1 MPKILSPQDLEKA
14 YDWVDNT
21 YNSLSENERLGQLFV
36 VALYTNKG
44 EKHIKSIQEL
54 VLKEKIGGII
64 LMQDDAEKSAELVNK
79 FQNFSKIPMLVGI
92 DAEWG
97 LHQRFPKAHKF
108 PWAMTLGAI
117 QDNQLIYEMA
127 GKIAQDAKRIGIN
140 WVFAP
145 VVDVN
150 TNPKNPIIGNR
161 SFGSDVR
168 NVIEKSLAYVNGLQ
182 DNGVLAT
189 IKHFPGH
196 GDTDKDSHIDLP
208 VIKHKI
214 ERLDSIELAP
224 FKTLVDKNVG
234 GIMIAHLHIPAIE
247 IKKNIPATLSKEVIS
262 NLLKEKLKYKGLII
276 TDALNMG
283 TVSKRF
289 EVGDLEK
296 RAFEAGND
304 ILLFSQNVILG
315 KKNIRQAIFEG
326 KISISRVEES
336 VKKILLTKYLLGL
349 TNIYQYSPKNIVYDL
364 KNETH
369 SKLSQKLYSNAIT
382 LLKDENNLLPLKKD
396 EIIYYIPLGE
406 GGYKNF
412 ANTLKVNINLTIKK
426 ANQISEI
433 PKKAKVII
441 GFHKYNFATSG
452 VYKISD
458 TDRKILHKLSK
469 ENDLILCVFG
479 SPYILMDLDLQDIST
494 VLVSYENNKLSQDA
508 TVETFFINISKITG
522 KLPVFIGEKYK
533 NLSDQK

>member
-1 MPKILSPQDLEKA
+1 MPKALSLQDLEKA
-14 YDWVDNT
+14 YEWVDKM

-36 VALYTNKG
+36 VALYTNKD

-79 FQNFSKIPMLVGI
+79 FQNLSKTPMLVGI

-97 LHQRFPKAHKF
+97 LYQRFPKAHKF

-140 WVFAP
+140 WIFAP

-196 GDTDKDSHIDLP
+196 GDTDKDSHTELP
-208 VIKHKI
+208 VIKHEI

-224 FKTLVDKNVG
+224 FKALADKNIG
-234 GIMIAHLHIPAIE
+234 GIMIAHLHVPAIE
-247 IKKNIPATLSKEVIS
+247 IEENTPATLSKEIIS

-283 TVSKRF
+283 AVSNQF
-289 EVGDLEK
+289 EIGNLEK
-296 RAFEAGND
+296 KAFEAGND

-315 KKNIRQAIFEG
+315 KKNIRQAVSEG
-326 KISISRVEES
+326 KISVSRVEES

-349 TNIYQYSPKNIVYDL
+349 ANIRQYDSKNIVYDL
-364 KNETH
+364 KNKTH
-369 SKLSQKLYSNAIT
+369 SKISQKLYSNAIT
-382 LLKDENNLLPLKKD
+382 LLKDEKNLLPLKKD
-396 EIIYYIPLGE
+396 EMIYYIPLGE
-406 GGYKNF
+406 GDYKNF
-412 ANTLKVNINLTIKK
+412 ANTLKVNINLIIKK
-426 ANQISEI
+426 ANQISDI
-433 PKKAKVII
+433 PKEAKVII

-479 SPYILMDLDLQDIST
+479 SPYILMDLDLRDIST

-508 TVETFFINISKITG
+508 TVETFFINTSKITG
-522 KLPVFIGEKYK
+522 RLPIFIGEKYK
-533 NLSDQK
+533 NLSNQK